1 MKTDLPIKVLFERQG
16 QSLLPFIGEPGARL
30 AGVDVVE
37 VPAGSRTVDCVLRL
51 ERDGLTWYRHLEFQ
65 AERDPDIPRRCFEYN
80 ARLVLHYSA
89 TVVTTVVYLLR
100 GADRDVAD
108 AFRLYIGA
116 RLVNEWRFDVVRLW
130 EIEADLALAAG
141 TAGPLG
147 LVPLLGGGDRPAVIR
162 KAVRRLAALPSR
174 RESADVMAVL
184 IDLACQR
191 YDKGTIQRLFRKDS
205 IMQSWLYQM
214 GRDEG
219 EAKGEARGEARGQL
233 ISARTIC
240 ADLVKVLHPRVA
252 PRILRRIEACTD
264 PDTLRGWILECPKL
278 SDTAFVTL
286 VSGKRGSGTAR
297 SRVSRPARAAGRPA
311 ASRKKR

>member
-1 MKTDLPIKVLFERQG
+1 VKTDLPIKVLFERQG
-16 QSLLPFIGEPGARL
+16 QSLLPFVGEQGARL

-108 AFRLYIGA
+108 AFRLYIGT

-191 YDKGTIQRLFRKDS
+191 YDRGTIQRLFRKDS

-219 EAKGEARGEARGQL
+219 EAKGEARGQL
-233 ISARTIC
+233 ISTRTIC

-252 PRILRRIEACTD
+252 SRILRRIEACAD

-278 SDTAFVTL
+278 SDAAFVTL

-297 SRVSRPARAAGRPA
+297 SRVSRPARAAGRSV
-311 ASRKKR
+311 ASGKRR

>member
-1 MKTDLPIKVLFERQG
+1 M
-16 QSLLPFIGEPGARL
+16 
-30 AGVDVVE
+30 
-37 VPAGSRTVDCVLRL
+37 
-51 ERDGLTWYRHLEFQ
+51 
-65 AERDPDIPRRCFEYN
+65 
-80 ARLVLHYSA
+80 
-89 TVVTTVVYLLR
+89 
-100 GADRDVAD
+100 
-108 AFRLYIGA
+108 
-116 RLVNEWRFDVVRLW
+116 RF
-130 EIEADLALAAG
+130 
-141 TAGPLG
+141 
-147 LVPLLGGGDRPAVIR
+147 DRPAVIRKVIR

-191 YDKGTIQRLFRKDS
+191 YDRGTIQRLFRKDS

-219 EAKGEARGEARGQL
+219 EARGEARGEAKGEARGQL

-252 PRILRRIEACTD
+252 SRILRRIEACAD
-264 PDTLRGWILECPKL
+264 PETLRGWILECPKL

-297 SRVSRPARAAGRPA
+297 SRVSRPARAAGRSV
-311 ASRKKR
+311 ASGKRR

>member
-1 MKTDLPIKVLFERQG
+1 
-16 QSLLPFIGEPGARL
+16 
-30 AGVDVVE
+30 
-37 VPAGSRTVDCVLRL
+37 
-51 ERDGLTWYRHLEFQ
+51 
-65 AERDPDIPRRCFEYN
+65 
-80 ARLVLHYSA
+80 
-89 TVVTTVVYLLR
+89 
-100 GADRDVAD
+100 
-108 AFRLYIGA
+108 
-116 RLVNEWRFDVVRLW
+116 
-130 EIEADLALAAG
+130 
-141 TAGPLG
+141 
-147 LVPLLGGGDRPAVIR
+147 
-162 KAVRRLAALPSR
+162 
-174 RESADVMAVL
+174 MAVL

-191 YDKGTIQRLFRKDS
+191 YDRGTIQRLFRKDS

-219 EAKGEARGEARGQL
+219 EARGEL

-240 ADLVKVLHPRVA
+240 ADLVKVLHPRAA